1 TNLSEI
7 RGILKKVS
15 FGDQY
20 NFEKDHDV
28 DYIIFAI
35 HALKNGDWVL
45 RSITNGDKDEFG
57 MGETI
62 VKETLNTQSKN
73 CDQTSFVD
81 AGLKR
86 KHSQNQEQLPICM
99 TSPRNIY

>member
-1 TNLSEI
+1 MIEVPNSSEKFPS
-7 RGILKKVS
+7 IL
-15 FGDQY
+15 
-20 NFEKDHDV
+20 H
-28 DYIIFAI
+28 ILA
-35 HALKNGDWVL
+35 AVL
-45 RSITNGDKDEFG
+45 NAK
-57 MGETI
+57 TI